1 MDTHTEVTSGAPQ
14 KVAEFD
20 IQVEQL
26 DGYEFRAR
34 FDKEQYET
42 LLLDEPKPLGRD
54 VAPNAVRII
63 AAAVGNCLAASLVFC
78 AQRAGARVEGVVS
91 RVHVELVRNERRR
104 LRIGRI
110 DVKLEP
116 RVSGELAGLEKCLD
130 SFEDFCVVTQ
140 SVREGLNVNVS
151 VEPQGSS

>member
-1 MDTHTEVTSGAPQ
+1 MTTHIEPAPGAPQ

-34 FDKEQYET
+34 FDKEQYDT
-42 LLLDEPKPLGRD
+42 LLLDEPEPLGRD
-54 VAPNAVRII
+54 VAPNAARIL

-78 AQRAGARVEGVVS
+78 AQRAGAKVEGVIS
-91 RVHVELVRNERRR
+91 RVHVELVRNEKRR

-116 RVSGELAGLEKCLD
+116 RVSGQLEGFEKCLG

-151 VEPQGSS
+151 VDPRVTS